1 MPKLKFKSWHAGV
14 LAVAAAG
21 ILASCV
27 VVEDG
32 PGPRPPRPG
41 PGPGGPVMCTQQY
54 DPVCGERRG
63 DRQTFGNAC
72 MADAEGYRV
81 VSSGECRRGGGG
93 PGGPGGWDRPGRPG
107 PGGGSGWDRPGRPGG
122 GPGGGS
128 GWDRPGRPG
137 PDRQQ
142 FCTREYAPVCAVQ
155 GNRQRTFGNAC
166 EAESEGWRIR
176 RNGEC

>member
-1 MPKLKFKSWHAGV
+1 MPKLQFKGWHAGV

-32 PGPRPPRPG
+32 PGPRPLPPR
-41 PGPGGPVMCTQQY
+41 PGPGGPVMCTQQF
-54 DPVCGERRG
+54 DPVCAERRG

-72 MADAEGYRV
+72 MAEAEGYRI
-81 VSSGECRRGGGG
+81 VSSGECRRGGG
-93 PGGPGGWDRPGRPG
+93 
-107 PGGGSGWDRPGRPGG
+107 GWDRPGRPGG
-122 GPGGGS
+122 GPGS
-128 GWDRPGRPG
+128 DRPGRPG
-137 PDRQQ
+137 PDRPQ

-155 GNRQRTFGNAC
+155 GNRQQTFGNAC
-166 EAESEGWRIR
+166 EAESAGWRIR

>member
-1 MPKLKFKSWHAGV
+1 MPKFQFKSWHAGA

-32 PGPRPPRPG
+32 PPRPGPG

-72 MADAEGYRV
+72 MARADGYRV
-81 VSSGECRRGGGG
+81 ISSGECRRGGSDR
-93 PGGPGGWDRPGRPG
+93 PDGGWDRPGRPG
-107 PGGGSGWDRPGRPGG
+107 GPGWDRPGRPGG
-122 GPGGGS
+122 PGS
-128 GWDRPGRPG
+128 DRPGRPS
-137 PDRQQ
+137 QA
-142 FCTREYAPVCAVQ
+142 CTREYRPVCAVQ
-155 GNRQRTFGNAC
+155 GNRQQTFGNSC
-166 EAESEGWRIR
+166 EAEAAGWRIR
-176 RNGEC
+176 RNGQC